1 MDRRSKPSKD
11 RTTGLAPSR
20 DKLERVLDDVS
31 VAGIRKV
38 NSSEE
43 AEVHSSEAPV
53 AERGKLRSLTVD
65 SGFKDENFTS
75 PEKAINELY
84 DWYRNSSNLDFN
96 INMFDAAKRK
106 TS

>member
-1 MDRRSKPSKD
+1 MDEFK
-11 RTTGLAPSR
+11 
-20 DKLERVLDDVS
+20 
-31 VAGIRKV
+31 GI
-38 NSSEE
+38 
-43 AEVHSSEAPV
+43 
-53 AERGKLRSLTVD
+53 T
-65 SGFKDENFTS
+65 FTP